1 MPKPLSV
8 SSILAS
14 PHFLR
19 RVLWLDAGTGLATA
33 LLQLLA
39 SDFLAGLLGLPA
51 PLLIGSG
58 WLMLGYVVGISLIAT
73 RTTIPRG
80 PVMALIAANFLW
92 VLACLTL
99 LLGALV
105 APTLLGKT
113 FIAMQAVTVGLL
125 LELQWL
131 GVRREPAQPAW

>member
-1 MPKPLSV
+1 MSKAFSV
-8 SSILAS
+8 SSILGS

-19 RVLWLDAGTGLATA
+19 RVLWLDAGTGLATG

-39 SDFLAGLLGLPA
+39 SDFLEKWLGLPA
-51 PLLIGSG
+51 QLLIGSG
-58 WLMLGYVVGISLIAT
+58 WLMLGCVAGIGMIAT
-73 RTTIPRG
+73 QATIPRG
-80 PVMALIAANFLW
+80 PVMALIVVNLLW

-99 LLGALV
+99 LLGAWV
-105 APTLLGKT
+105 APTMLGKI
-113 FIAMQAVTVGLL
+113 FIATQAVTVGLL

>member
-1 MPKPLSV
+1 MSKAFSV
-8 SSILAS
+8 SSILGS

-19 RVLWLDAGTGLATA
+19 RVLWLDAGTGLATG

-39 SDFLAGLLGLPA
+39 SDLLEKWLGLPA
-51 PLLIGSG
+51 QLLIGSA
-58 WLMLGYVVGISLIAT
+58 WLMLGYVVAIGMIAT

-92 VLACLTL
+92 VLACLAL
-99 LLGALV
+99 LLGPTL
-105 APTLLGKT
+105 APTMLGKT
-113 FIAMQAVTVGLL
+113 FLAVQAVTVGLL